1 MRAWRWART
10 VLLALW
16 AAESLLLRLGWLVLT
31 LGWSKYRA
39 VRRYE
44 RELRRAGLPSPVV
57 HELVAAY
64 NISLGDL
71 VRGGWRRRLKHQK

>member
-16 AAESLLLRLGWLVLT
+16 TAESLLLKLGWLALT
-31 LGWSKYRA
+31 LGWSKYWA

-44 RELRRAGLPSPVV
+44 RELRRAGLPSSVV
-57 HELVAAY
+57 RDLVAAY
-64 NISLGDL
+64 NISLGD
-71 VRGGWRRRLKHQK
+71 VIRAGWHWAPRRRK

>member
-31 LGWSKYRA
+31 LKWNTYWA

-64 NISLGDL
+64 NVSLGDL
-71 VRGGWRRRLKHQK
+71 VRESWRRRLKLRK

>member
-10 VLLALW
+10 ILLALW
-16 AAESLLLRLGWLVLT
+16 AAESLLLQLGWLGLT

-64 NISLGDL
+64 NISLRDL
-71 VRGGWRRRLKHQK
+71 VRGGWQRRPRRRR